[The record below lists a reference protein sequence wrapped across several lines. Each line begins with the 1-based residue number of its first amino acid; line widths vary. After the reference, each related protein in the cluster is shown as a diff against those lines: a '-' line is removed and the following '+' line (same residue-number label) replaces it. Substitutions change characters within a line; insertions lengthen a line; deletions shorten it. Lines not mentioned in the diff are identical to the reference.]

1 VKGEVSGM
9 EHGIDSYQRFLDG
22 DESALEAII
31 ASYKDGLILFLNG
44 FVGDLVTAEELTEE
58 VFVKL
63 VLKRPF
69 FYRTAT
75 FKTWLYTIARNTAI
89 DHLRRN
95 KRTQIPLEDC
105 PHLADEEE
113 LERSYIRRDDKLLL
127 HACMKKLKPEYRQV
141 LWLFYFEGF
150 SCQQIGRIMK
160 KTTHGVETLA
170 YRARLA
176 LKNILIKEGFDY
188 EGL

>member
-1 VKGEVSGM
+1 MDHRCEN
-9 EHGIDSYQRFLDG
+9 YRRFLDG
-22 DESALEAII
+22 DEGALAEII
-31 ASYKDGLILFLNG
+31 LSYKDGLILYLNG

-58 VFVKL
+58 TFVKL
-63 VLKRPF
+63 VLKRPG
-69 FYRTAT
+69 FYRTSA
-75 FKTWLYTIARNTAI
+75 FKTWLYAIARNTAM
-89 DHLRRN
+89 DYLRRH
-95 KRTQIPLEDC
+95 KRQDVPLEDC
-105 PHLADEEE
+105 PNLADEEE

-141 LWLFYFEGF
+141 LWLAYFEGF

-176 LKNILIKEGFDY
+176 LKKILTEEGFEY
-188 EGL
+188 ENL

>member
-1 VKGEVSGM
+1 M

-22 DESALEAII
+22 DESGLAEII
-31 ASYKDGLILFLNG
+31 ASYKDGLILYLNG

-63 VLKRPF
+63 VLKRPHF
-69 FYRTAT
+69 SQSAS

-89 DHLRRN
+89 DHLRRH
-95 KRTQIPLEDC
+95 KRQEVPLEDC
-105 PHLADEEE
+105 PNLADEEE
-113 LERSYIRRDDKLLL
+113 LERSYIRCDDKRLL
-127 HACMKKLKPEYRQV
+127 HSCMKKLKPEYRQV
-141 LWLFYFEGF
+141 LWLSYFEGF
-150 SCQQIGRIMK
+150 SYQRIGRIMK

-176 LKNILIKEGFDY
+176 LKKILTEEGFEY
-188 EGL
+188 ENL

>member
-1 VKGEVSGM
+1 MDG
-9 EHGIDSYQRFLDG
+9 GIDNYQRFLDG
-22 DESALEAII
+22 DESALEPII

-63 VLKRPF
+63 VLKRPA

-105 PHLADEEE
+105 PQLADEEA
-113 LERSYIRRDDKLLL
+113 LERSYIRQEEKRLL
-127 HACMKKLKPEYRQV
+127 HSCLKELKPEYRQV
-141 LWLFYFEGF
+141 LWLYYFEGF
-150 SCQQIGRIMK
+150 SCQQIGRIMR

-188 EGL
+188 EGLS